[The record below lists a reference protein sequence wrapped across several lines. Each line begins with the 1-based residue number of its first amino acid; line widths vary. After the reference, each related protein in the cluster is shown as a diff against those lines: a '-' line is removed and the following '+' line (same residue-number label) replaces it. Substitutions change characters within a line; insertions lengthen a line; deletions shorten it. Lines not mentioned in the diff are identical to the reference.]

1 VNARRI
7 AMGALLAAVVAL
19 AVLPVAADKF
29 YVQLFAKIMI
39 MAILAMSLDLLLGY
53 TGLVSFGHAAFYGAA
68 GYALAL
74 LTPQYQAAN
83 FWTSFPLAVAASAL
97 LALVIGFFVVRTRGI
112 YFIMVTLA
120 FAQMLFFLFFD
131 TKIAGGSDGIYIDV
145 RPVAKIG
152 AWQPF
157 RLDDFMHVYYLALV
171 LLVLTYALLRVIL
184 RSPFG
189 RVLAGIRV
197 NEHRMLSLGYPTFR
211 YKLACFVIAGAIAG
225 VAGYLSAVQFGV
237 VNPEMLGWHL
247 SAAVMMMVI
256 LGGMGTLVGPAIGAA
271 IWILLEL
278 GLQSLPSAGGVDFGK
293 HWQLLMGGFVV
304 LAALLLPNGLI
315 SMIAVLRRRRSA
327 IRG

>member
-1 VNARRI
+1 VNANRI
-7 AMGALLAAVVAL
+7 ATGALLAGVLAL
-19 AVLPVAADKF
+19 ALFPLFAEKF
-29 YVQLFAKIMI
+29 YVQLLAKIMI
-39 MAILAMSLDLLLGY
+39 MAIFAMSLNLLLGY
-53 TGLVSFGHAAFYGAA
+53 TGLVSFGHAAFFGAS

-74 LTPQYQAAN
+74 LTPQYHAAN
-83 FWTSFPLAVAASAL
+83 FWTSLPLAVAASAL

-131 TKIAGGSDGIYIDV
+131 TKIAGGSDGIYIDM

-152 AWQPF
+152 DWQVF
-157 RLDDFMHVYYLALV
+157 RLDDFVHVYYLVLVFLGLTYV
-171 LLVLTYALLRVIL
+171 LLRMIL
-184 RSPFG
+184 RSLFG

-197 NEHRMLSLGYPTFR
+197 NEHRMRSLGYPSFR

-256 LGGMGTLVGPAIGAA
+256 LGGIGTLLGPAIGAT
-271 IWILLEL
+271 IWMLLEL
-278 GLQSLPSAGGVDFGK
+278 GFQSLPQALGVDFGK
-293 HWQLLMGGFVV
+293 HWQLFMGGFIV
-304 LAALLLPNGLI
+304 LATLLLPNGLI
-315 SMIAVLRRRRSA
+315 SVADLLRG
-327 IRG
+327 RGKATRG

>member
-1 VNARRI
+1 VNANRI
-7 AMGALLAAVVAL
+7 ATGALLAGVLAL
-19 AVLPVAADKF
+19 ALFPLFAEKF
-29 YVQLFAKIMI
+29 YVQLLAKIMI
-39 MAILAMSLDLLLGY
+39 MAIFAMSLNLLLGY
-53 TGLVSFGHAAFYGAA
+53 TGLVSFGHAAFFGAS

-74 LTPQYQAAN
+74 LTPQYHAAN
-83 FWTSFPLAVAASAL
+83 FWTSLPLAVAASAL

-131 TKIAGGSDGIYIDV
+131 TKIAGGSDGIYIDM

-152 AWQPF
+152 DWQVF
-157 RLDDFMHVYYLALV
+157 RLDDFVHVYYLVLVFLGLTYV
-171 LLVLTYALLRVIL
+171 LLRMIL
-184 RSPFG
+184 RSLFG

-197 NEHRMLSLGYPTFR
+197 NEHRMRSLGYPSFR

-256 LGGMGTLVGPAIGAA
+256 LGGMGTLLGPAIGAA
-271 IWILLEL
+271 IWMLLEL
-278 GLQSLPSAGGVDFGK
+278 GFQSLPQALGVDFGK
-293 HWQLLMGGFVV
+293 HWQLFMGGFIV
-304 LAALLLPNGLI
+304 LATLLLPNGLI
-315 SMIAVLRRRRSA
+315 SVADLLRG
-327 IRG
+327 RGKATRG